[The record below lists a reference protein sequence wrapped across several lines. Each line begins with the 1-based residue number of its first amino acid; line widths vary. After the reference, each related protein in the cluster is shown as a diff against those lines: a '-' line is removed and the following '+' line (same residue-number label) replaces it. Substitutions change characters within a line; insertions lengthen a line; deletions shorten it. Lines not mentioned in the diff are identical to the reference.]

1 MPFHFYICNFFI
13 LHVQFFEFEIFDKMG
28 YGIKSHTVNEKEGK
42 THNLERLTHTVSLT
56 VVMSV
61 LSKIT
66 QI

>member
-1 MPFHFYICNFFI
+1 
-13 LHVQFFEFEIFDKMG
+13 MG